1 MKDVD
6 VGIFTHVGA
15 TNGDDGPRLQ
25 VWIAGKKKVAFNI
38 AIEKDTFF
46 DAKNEIG
53 RNPGK
58 LPIVY
63 IPFAFNPST
72 EAKPLR

>member
-15 TNGDDGPRLQ
+15 TTRDDGPRLQ
-25 VWIAGKKKVAFNI
+25 VWLTGKKKVTFDI
-38 AIEKDTFF
+38 TIDKDTFF
-46 DAKNEIG
+46 DVKNEIG
-53 RNPGK
+53 RNLGK

-63 IPFAFNPST
+63 MPFVFNPSI
-72 EAKPLR
+72 EM